1 MEKSM
6 AFVHDASSELFK
18 SLIREKDRGFVI
30 EFREQPRMI
39 QELTADSGAL
49 QRAAREP
56 SARGATAL
64 YDSVVLGL
72 YQFRTLQGRKA
83 LIVVTDGAD
92 NHSHVDYAT
101 LLRYARSA
109 GAPIYFIAVGISMLD
124 FGIRG
129 ELNEVARES
138 GGEVFHLSSAA
149 KISEVTQRIEEELR
163 SQYIVAFHT
172 DSQKPDGEYRAV
184 TVAVA
189 RPGVTARTIKGYI
202 P

>member
-1 MEKSM
+1 MP
-6 AFVHDASSELFK
+6 FVHDASAELFRG
-18 SLIREKDRGFVI
+18 LIREKDKGFVI
-30 EFREQPRMI
+30 EFREQPHMI
-39 QELTADSGAL
+39 QELTGDSAAL

-92 NHSHVDYAT
+92 NHSHVDYET
-101 LLRYARSA
+101 LLRYAARPARRSTSS
-109 GAPIYFIAVGISMLD
+109 PSTSP
-124 FGIRG
+124 
-129 ELNEVARES
+129 VARLRHPQGRS
-138 GGEVFHLSSAA
+138 TRSRASPAARCSTSRAPTKIGEVT
-149 KISEVTQRIEEELR
+149 KRIEEELR
-163 SQYIVAFHT
+163 SQYIVAFRT

-184 TVAVA
+184 AVAVDK
-189 RPGVTARTIKGYI
+189 PGVTARTIKGYI

>member
-1 MEKSM
+1 MLQ
-6 AFVHDASSELFK
+6 D
-18 SLIREKDRGFVI
+18 
-30 EFREQPRMI
+30 
-39 QELTADSGAL
+39 LTGDSPSL

-56 SARGATAL
+56 QARGATAL
-64 YDSVVLGL
+64 YDSIVLGM

-109 GAPIYFIAVGISMLD
+109 GAPIYFIGVGISMLD
-124 FGIRG
+124 FGIRK
-129 ELNEVARES
+129 EINEISRES
-138 GGEVFHLSSAA
+138 GGEVFHLGSAA
-149 KISEVTQRIEEELR
+149 KIGEVTKRIEEELR
-163 SQYIVAFHT
+163 SQYILAFRT

-184 TVAVA
+184 TVAVS
-189 RPGVTARTIKGYI
+189 RPGVSARTIKGYI